1 MKSFLLTMKKSFIN
15 IFFKSPIQSITK
27 TLRDPTEKQN
37 SFFSKENISSS
48 KNIPNK
54 ISDTLKNENIKES
67 KINKYFKNDI
77 KKYDG
82 RLN

>member
-1 MKSFLLTMKKSFIN
+1 MKSFLLTWKKSFIN
-15 IFFKSPIQSITK
+15 IFFKSPIQSTAK
-27 TLRDPTEKQN
+27 TLRDSTEKQN
-37 SFFSKENISSS
+37 TLFSKAKISSS

-54 ISDTLKNENIKES
+54 KSATLKNENIKES